1 MKLSFKYIRV
11 NFKYSSKALIKTLKN
26 KVGNKTFLLGA
37 SLIVG
42 IFSGLAA
49 VFLKNLVHFFQTE
62 PKILFGYLELNPII
76 AFTPLIGILLSV
88 LIINIFYKDKF
99 TRGLSNLIYIITR
112 KGSNVPRR
120 KIISH
125 MLTSGVTVG
134 LGGSAGLEAPIV
146 LIGSSIGSNVANDL
160 KLNYHARTLLLAC
173 GSAAGISAI
182 FNSPIAGVIFA
193 VEVLLPEI
201 TIGAF
206 IPLLIASASSAV
218 LSKFLYTG
226 QLFYLVTEGWHLY
239 AIPYYILLGIL
250 CGLISLYIIRINFLI
265 EDWFKKINHKFVKA
279 ILGGIILCS
288 IIFFFPSIYGEGYST
303 IVQLLNNQNTPI
315 TSSVLFGLI
324 NNEELSLIIL
334 LALIIIFKMIA
345 TAITLES
352 GGNGGIIAP
361 SLFTGAITGFFLA
374 KLTNYSGITHLNQA
388 NFLVVGMAG
397 ILSGV
402 LHAPLTGI
410 FLIAEITG
418 GYMLIV
424 PLMIVTAISFFIS
437 KYFQPDSIY
446 TSSLAKKGIKFRSEK
461 EKYFAHQTT
470 VADLVE
476 TGFQTIKPN
485 LTLGEL
491 ILKIPLTKRNIFP
504 VIDDGKK
511 LVGIITLDDIR
522 EVMLNTEV
530 YNIILIY
537 EIMNTNFKSVD
548 VSTDINNV
556 IEIFEKEKTWNLAV
570 TKNDKYVGFI
580 SKSNIF
586 NKYISIWAAEHK
598 DDI

>member
-530 YNIILIY
+530 YDIILIY

>member
-1 MKLSFKYIRV
+1 LDLNY
-11 NFKYSSKALIKTLKN
+11 LIPL
-26 KVGNKTFLLGA
+26 
-37 SLIVG
+37 
-42 IFSGLAA
+42 
-49 VFLKNLVHFFQTE
+49 
-62 PKILFGYLELNPII
+62 
-76 AFTPLIGILLSV
+76 TPLIGILLSV
-88 LIINIFYKDKF
+88 LIITLIYKDNF
-99 TRGLSNLIYIITR
+99 TRGLSNLIYIIIR
-112 KGSNVPRR
+112 KNSNVPRR

-125 MLTSGVTVG
+125 LLTSSVTVG

-160 KLNYHARTLLLAC
+160 KLNYQTRTLLLAC
-173 GSAAGISAI
+173 GAAAGISAI

-218 LSKFLYTG
+218 LSKFLYSG

-239 AIPYYILLGIL
+239 AIPYYIVLGIL
-250 CGLISLYIIRINFLI
+250 CGLISLYIIKINFLI
-265 EDWFKKINHKFVKA
+265 EDWFKKIKHKFVKA

-288 IIFFFPSIYGEGYST
+288 IILFFPSIYGEGYST
-303 IVQLLNNQNTPI
+303 IVELLNNQNTNI
-315 TSSVLFGLI
+315 TNSIPSVLI
-324 NNEELSLIIL
+324 NNEELSMIMIL
-334 LALIIIFKMIA
+334 AAIVLLKIVA

-352 GGNGGIIAP
+352 GGNGGMIAP
-361 SLFTGAITGFFLA
+361 SLFTGAITGLFLA
-374 KLTNYSGITHLNQA
+374 KLTNYSGITHLNQS

-424 PLMIVTAISFFIS
+424 PLMIVTAISYFIS
-437 KYFQPDSIY
+437 KYFHPDSIY
-446 TSSLAKKGIKFRSEK
+446 TSSLAKRGIKFRSEK
-461 EKYFAHQTT
+461 EKYFVRQTT

-476 TGFQTIKPN
+476 TGFQTIKPD

-504 VIDDGKK
+504 VINDEKK
-511 LVGIITLDDIR
+511 LVGIINLDDIR

-530 YNIILIY
+530 YDIILIY

-548 VSTDINNV
+548 ISTDINNV
-556 IEIFEKEKTWNLAV
+556 IEIFEKEKIWNLAV
-570 TKNDKYVGFI
+570 TKESKYAGFI
-580 SKSNIF
+580 SKSSIF
-586 NKYISIWAAEHK
+586 NKYISIWADEHK

>member
-1 MKLSFKYIRV
+1 MKLSFKYFRV
-11 NFKYSSKALIKTLKN
+11 NLKRNTGILINVLKN
-26 KVGNKTFLLGA
+26 KVGNKTFLLAA
-37 SLIVG
+37 SLMVG

-49 VFLKNLVHFFQTE
+49 VLLKNLVHFFQTE
-62 PKILFGYLELNPII
+62 PKIFLASLNLNSLIT
-76 AFTPLIGILLSV
+76 FTPLIGILLSV
-88 LIINIFYKDKF
+88 LIITFIYKDKF
-99 TRGLSNLIYIITR
+99 TRGLSNLIYIIIR
-112 KGSNVPRR
+112 KNSNVPKR

-125 MLTSGVTVG
+125 LLTSSVTVG

-146 LIGSSIGSNVANDL
+146 LIGSSIGSNVANNL
-160 KLNYHARTLLLAC
+160 KLNYQTRTLLLAC
-173 GSAAGISAI
+173 GAAAGISAI

-218 LSKFLYTG
+218 LSKFLYSG

-239 AIPYYILLGIL
+239 AVPYYIVLGIL
-250 CGLISLYIIRINFLI
+250 CGLISLYIIKINFLI
-265 EDWFKKINHKFVKA
+265 ERWFTKIKHKLVKA
-279 ILGGIILCS
+279 IFGGIILCT
-288 IIFFFPSIYGEGYST
+288 IILFFPSIYGEGYST
-303 IVQLLNNQNTPI
+303 IVELLNNQNTTI
-315 TSSVLFGLI
+315 TSSIPYVLI
-324 NNEELSLIIL
+324 NNEELSMIVILAAIIL
-334 LALIIIFKMIA
+334 LKIVA

-352 GGNGGIIAP
+352 GGNGGMIAP

-374 KLTNYSGITHLNQA
+374 KLTNYSGITHLNQS

-402 LHAPLTGI
+402 LHAPLTGV

-418 GYMLIV
+418 GYTLIV
-424 PLMIVTAISFFIS
+424 PLMIVTAISYFIS

-446 TSSLAKKGIKFRSEK
+446 TTPLAKRGIKFRSEK
-461 EKYFAHQTT
+461 EKYFVQQTT

-476 TGFQTIKPN
+476 TGFQSINPN

-504 VIDDGKK
+504 VVDNDNK

-530 YNIILIY
+530 YDIILIY

-548 VSTDINNV
+548 ISSDINQV
-556 IEIFEKEKTWNLAV
+556 IEIFEKEKIWNLPV
-570 TKNDKYVGFI
+570 TKDEKYIGFI

-586 NKYISIWAAEHK
+586 NKYISVWADEHK

>member
-11 NFKYSSKALIKTLKN
+11 NFKYISRALIKALKI

-42 IFSGLAA
+42 LFSGLAA
-49 VFLKNLVHFFQTE
+49 VFLKHLVHFFQTE
-62 PKILFGYLELNPII
+62 PKILLDYLDLNYLIPL
-76 AFTPLIGILLSV
+76 TPLIGILLSV
-88 LIINIFYKDKF
+88 LIITMIYKDNF
-99 TRGLSNLIYIITR
+99 TRGLSNLIYIIIR
-112 KGSNVPRR
+112 KNSNVPRR

-125 MLTSGVTVG
+125 LLTSSVTVG

-146 LIGSSIGSNVANDL
+146 LIGSSIGSNIANNL
-160 KLNYHARTLLLAC
+160 KLNYQTRTLLLAC
-173 GSAAGISAI
+173 GAAAGISAI

-239 AIPYYILLGIL
+239 AIPYYIVLGIL
-250 CGLISLYIIRINFLI
+250 CGLTSLYIIKMNFLI
-265 EDWFKKINHKFVKA
+265 EGWFKKIKHKFVKA

-288 IIFFFPSIYGEGYST
+288 IILFFPSIYGEGYST
-303 IVQLLNNQNTPI
+303 IVELLKNQNTTI
-315 TSSVLFGLI
+315 TSSIPYVLI
-324 NNEELSLIIL
+324 NNEELSMIMIL
-334 LALIIIFKMIA
+334 AAIVMLKIVA

-352 GGNGGIIAP
+352 GGNGGMIAP
-361 SLFTGAITGFFLA
+361 SLFTGAITGLFLA
-374 KLTNYSGITHLNQA
+374 KLTNYSGITHLNQS

-446 TSSLAKKGIKFRSEK
+446 TSPLAKKGIKFRSEK

-491 ILKIPLTKRNIFP
+491 IMKIPLTKRNIFP
-504 VIDDGKK
+504 VIDDENK

-530 YNIILIY
+530 YDIILIY

-548 VSTDINNV
+548 IATDISNV
-556 IEIFEKEKTWNLAV
+556 IETFEKEKIWNLAV